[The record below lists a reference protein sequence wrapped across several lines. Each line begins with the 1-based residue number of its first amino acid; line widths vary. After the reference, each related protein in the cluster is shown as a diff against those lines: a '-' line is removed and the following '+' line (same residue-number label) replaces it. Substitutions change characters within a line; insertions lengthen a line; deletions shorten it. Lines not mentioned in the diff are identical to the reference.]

1 MIEKRGYPRNRVLKD
16 ARVDCARGGYLS
28 CQVKDLSQKGGR
40 LWLAAA
46 HLLPTEINIE
56 IASMRLLSSAQV
68 RWQIDREAGIE
79 FTGRRRFKDCVP
91 PVDPPE
97 GW

>member
-1 MIEKRGYPRNRVLKD
+1 MIEKRGYPRNRVFKD
-16 ARVDCARGGYLS
+16 ARIDCARDGYWS
-28 CQVKDLSQKGGR
+28 CQVKDLSHKGGR

-46 HLLPTEINIE
+46 HPLPAEINIE
-56 IASMRLLSSAQV
+56 IASMGLLRSAHV

-97 GW
+97 NW

>member
-1 MIEKRGYPRNRVLKD
+1 MIEKRGYPRNRVFKY
-16 ARVDCARGGYLS
+16 ARIDCARDGYWS
-28 CQVKDLSQKGGR
+28 CQVKDLSQKGVR
-40 LWLAAA
+40 LRLAAA

-56 IASMRLLSSAQV
+56 IASMQLLCSAQV
-68 RWQIDREAGIE
+68 RWQIGREAGFE